1 MYPIASVG
9 DRTEL
14 EMMMEDDGTVQTVDK
29 GGNCWLAVPLKTGVR
44 NRTVRSVAMGYEHC
58 LIVTADSLMYS
69 WGNGSKGQLGTGSMM
84 PADTPQFIT
93 NPTDVLHV
101 AAGEEHSACLI
112 EGGACFTWGNAAGGR
127 LGLGSCL
134 SDGEQLIPKR
144 VVIEATE
151 GVLGRH
157 TCADMLLARA
167 GEHLLVDNLQSFLA
181 ECRLMVAAFKP
192 CCVGQAGKMV
202 RYYYPHESALR
213 SLLRWHYTL
222 TSSVFAMAEFWLYLT
237 AAGGV
242 MFLMDTGYEI
252 DVSAK
257 QFVSELVI
265 HFGDEPQL
273 ANHIVQASKYAM
285 AGIFYF
291 YLSMEDIEPMTDT
304 WRVLQSKGLLTQAD
318 EDMAYGNSVL
328 LCKVFFIN
336 EQQIAQDAIRE
347 YPGTVFT
354 LLLHWSSYIVKDA
367 VRILRPNAGA
377 KTYTPPELS
386 ALSNRMYNMIDNMA
400 SSALRVRTSPLVSIQ
415 NMPVPFSYFHLLN
428 ILISLTV
435 FATGIG
441 CLILVEAHDAPSYCL
456 AFLPYSV
463 VTFVLLA
470 LRQLSGE
477 LADPFGKARKGDF
490 MRHIYDNV
498 VALQT
503 FSHHQTCPGA
513 AADSLAACEFFIP
526 GQIRHPC
533 QDQKSERKEK
543 TSWFASMLPAE
554 RRSRRSM
561 AFKLLP
567 EEEAAAYG
575 PRNWVTP
582 EDLKGGERLAKW
594 SEGLLQDGNE
604 KQGLSPS
611 AVQLE
616 TKAGGPKAWSA
627 CDPEALNGY
636 ALAASH
642 WRTSSQAEAE

>member
-1 MYPIASVG
+1 
-9 DRTEL
+9 
-14 EMMMEDDGTVQTVDK
+14 
-29 GGNCWLAVPLKTGVR
+29 
-44 NRTVRSVAMGYEHC
+44 
-58 LIVTADSLMYS
+58 
-69 WGNGSKGQLGTGSMM
+69 
-84 PADTPQFIT
+84 
-93 NPTDVLHV
+93 
-101 AAGEEHSACLI
+101 
-112 EGGACFTWGNAAGGR
+112 
-127 LGLGSCL
+127 
-134 SDGEQLIPKR
+134 
-144 VVIEATE
+144 
-151 GVLGRH
+151 
-157 TCADMLLARA
+157 
-167 GEHLLVDNLQSFLA
+167 
-181 ECRLMVAAFKP
+181 
-192 CCVGQAGKMV
+192 MV

-242 MFLMDTGYEI
+242 MFLMDTGYVHLPAGVAGLDVFKLLSPQLSITIFAVVFYNNRCYSRYMSLYQTCVEI

-318 EDMAYGNSVL
+318 ED
-328 LCKVFFIN
+328 
-336 EQQIAQDAIRE
+336 AIRE

-400 SSALRVRTSPLVSIQ
+400 SSALRVRSIQ

-477 LADPFGKARKGDF
+477 LADPFGKDDLDFPIADF

-611 AVQLE
+611 VVQLE
-616 TKAGGPKAWSA
+616 TKAGGPKAQLVGVPAESTTVLKEKKEEVK
-627 CDPEALNGY
+627 DQSPKP
-636 ALAASH
+636 AASPAAALQDANCIDALGRIEGRMGELLACMTELAGNLKDLAQGDVKKKDAP
-642 WRTSSQAEAE
+642 RTTTVVKTKAKKESSAPPAQATAGENLHQET